1 MFLLV
6 CDGEEDLK
14 YVHSSSTLSFIFNKH
29 SHSVTLTH
37 NFKHALNNSSMAV
50 LRPRRVF
57 FYTFFIVLL
66 VAFRAIPSRSPR
78 TRTRLRGQEPLG
90 ELGAQLLQL
99 GIGRFGDDAF
109 GTDGF
114 QERRV
119 DLFHQAG
126 FKSADVFDWNLI

>member
-50 LRPRRVF
+50 L
-57 FYTFFIVLL
+57 
-66 VAFRAIPSRSPR
+66 
-78 TRTRLRGQEPLG
+78 
-90 ELGAQLLQL
+90 
-99 GIGRFGDDAF
+99 
-109 GTDGF
+109 
-114 QERRV
+114 
-119 DLFHQAG
+119 
-126 FKSADVFDWNLI
+126 

>member
-1 MFLLV
+1 MTFLDFDTLNSFSLSQTLTCDLLFEREKEKKKRKRVFLLV

-57 FYTFFIVLL
+57 FILFLL
-66 VAFRAIPSRSPR
+66 YY
-78 TRTRLRGQEPLG
+78 
-90 ELGAQLLQL
+90 
-99 GIGRFGDDAF
+99 
-109 GTDGF
+109 
-114 QERRV
+114 
-119 DLFHQAG
+119 
-126 FKSADVFDWNLI
+126 

>member
-1 MFLLV
+1 MFLV

-57 FYTFFIVLL
+57 LYFFYCTISSV
-66 VAFRAIPSRSPR
+66 SRDRGGR